1 MTCPS
6 CSKNKNKMK
15 VLEFSKTEMFL
26 FCFSHKHLVARL
38 AKSGT
43 FGWQLL
49 LQTGPGRFRS
59 IFSTVAFPFA
69 ELRAG

>member
-15 VLEFSKTEMFL
+15 VLEFRKTEMF
-26 FCFSHKHLVARL
+26 FFNHKHLVARL

-59 IFSTVAFPFA
+59 IFSTVVFPFA
-69 ELRAG
+69 KLRAG

>member
-15 VLEFSKTEMFL
+15 VLEFRKTEMF
-26 FCFSHKHLVARL
+26 FYHKHLVARL

-59 IFSTVAFPFA
+59 IFSTVVFPFA
-69 ELRAG
+69 KLRAG

>member
-15 VLEFSKTEMFL
+15 VLEFRKTEMF
-26 FCFSHKHLVARL
+26 FFYHKHLVARL

-59 IFSTVAFPFA
+59 IFSTVVFPFA
-69 ELRAG
+69 KLRAG

>member
-15 VLEFSKTEMFL
+15 VLEFGKTEMF
-26 FCFSHKHLVARL
+26 FFYHKHLVARL

-59 IFSTVAFPFA
+59 IFSTVVFPFA
-69 ELRAG
+69 KLRAG